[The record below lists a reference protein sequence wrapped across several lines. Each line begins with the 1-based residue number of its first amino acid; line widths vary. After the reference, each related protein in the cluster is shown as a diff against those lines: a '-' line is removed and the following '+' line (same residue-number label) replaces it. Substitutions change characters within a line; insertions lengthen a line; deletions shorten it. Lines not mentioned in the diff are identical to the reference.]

1 MKRKIFMKH
10 NLKWVFTFAFA
21 VMLTFVVGSNQKV
34 LAASSVNISFDK
46 TYSGTTSDGETN
58 KYYFELPKAGR
69 VTINLTSTGLLDWEL
84 LDSDY
89 NEIDY
94 DYHKDSGTSRL
105 VYDLVPGKY
114 EFDIMEDYYDK
125 NVDYTVSVHFVS
137 ANETYT
143 YENNMYTD
151 VASKTAIP
159 FNKKITGQI
168 AVNDNID
175 YYKLEVPT
183 TGKVNF
189 SLISDES
196 KVRLTVNNSKDE
208 VLETLYFS
216 KEGNKASYTLEKGTY
231 YLCFSKVY
239 DYNEY
244 TTVYN
249 FIASYE
255 MDPPTSVTAKRSSYK
270 ALKVTAKKAG
280 DITGY
285 QVRYKKGS
293 GSWKT
298 VSVQGNKN
306 LSKTIAVTPGS
317 YKVQVRSYYTTGGKN
332 YYSAWSSSKSVSC
345 TMKTPASVKVTNSS
359 SKALKITAKKSETI
373 TGYNIRYKKGSG
385 SWKTVTVKGNKNL
398 NRKIKGLK
406 KGSTYKVQVR
416 TYCTIS
422 GKNYPSSWSA
432 TKTVKIKK

>member
-10 NLKWVFTFAFA
+10 NLKWVFTFTLALI
-21 VMLTFVVGSNQKV
+21 LTFAIGNDMKV
-34 LAASSVNISFDK
+34 LADSSTTMSFDK
-46 TYSGTTSDGETN
+46 TYSGTTSDGGTN

-69 VTINLTSTGLLDWEL
+69 VTINLTSTHWLGWEL

-89 NEIDY
+89 NKIDN
-94 DYHKDSGTSRL
+94 KGKTGTSIL
-105 VYDLVPGKY
+105 VYDLIPGKY
-114 EFDIMEDYYDK
+114 EFDIMQDY
-125 NVDYTVSVHFVS
+125 NHNLANYTVSVHFVS

-143 YENNMYTD
+143 YENNMYID
-151 VASKTAIP
+151 VASQAAIP
-159 FNKKITGQI
+159 FNKKITGQL

-175 YYKLEVPT
+175 YYKLVVPA

-189 SLISDES
+189 SVISDENE
-196 KVRLTVNNSKDE
+196 VRLTVNNSKDE
-208 VLETLYFS
+208 VLQTLYFS
-216 KEGNKASYTLEKGTY
+216 KGGNKASYTLKKGTY

-239 DYNEY
+239 DNNDY
-244 TTVYN
+244 TGVYN
-249 FIASYE
+249 FTASYE
-255 MDPPTSVTAKRSSYK
+255 MDGPTNVTAKPSSYK
-270 ALKVTAKKAG
+270 ALKVTAKKSG

-285 QVRYKKGS
+285 NIRYRKGS

-422 GKNYPSSWSA
+422 GKNYPSSWST